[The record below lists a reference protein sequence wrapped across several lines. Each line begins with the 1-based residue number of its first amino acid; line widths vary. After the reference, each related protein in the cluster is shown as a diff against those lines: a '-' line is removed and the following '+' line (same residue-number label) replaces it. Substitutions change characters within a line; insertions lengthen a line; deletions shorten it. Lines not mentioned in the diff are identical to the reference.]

1 MKGLVMLRI
10 ISPENRK
17 LFTQDLD
24 GYLRLRKKILINQL
38 GWDLKSID
46 GKEIDQF
53 DHDQA
58 HYLIY
63 KLPKTGTIAG
73 GVRLTPSTVP
83 NLTLDVFANLIDP
96 QKGFSPS
103 PDVWECSRFV
113 IDSMKIET
121 QGRLIKEATLVLFIG
136 MIEYGLSHQIHAY
149 IATTEIRLERIIR
162 MARWQ
167 FDRLGSVEKV
177 GNTLAVSGILEVSGR
192 ISRRVRENAGVLNT
206 VFWDEGRGIK
216 NHLT

>member
-17 LFTQDLD
+17 FFSQDLD
-24 GYLRLRKKILINQL
+24 DYFRLRKKILIDQL
-38 GWDLKSID
+38 GWDLKSIE
-46 GKEIDQF
+46 GKEMDQF

-103 PDVWECSRFV
+103 SDVWECSRFV

-121 QGRLIKEATLVLFIG
+121 QESLIKEATLVLFIG
-136 MIEYGLSHQIHAY
+136 MIEYGLSHKIHAY

-162 MARWQ
+162 MARWN
-167 FDRLGSVEKV
+167 FERLGRVEKV

-192 ISRRVRENAGVLNT
+192 ISPP
-206 VFWDEGRGIK
+206 
-216 NHLT
+216 